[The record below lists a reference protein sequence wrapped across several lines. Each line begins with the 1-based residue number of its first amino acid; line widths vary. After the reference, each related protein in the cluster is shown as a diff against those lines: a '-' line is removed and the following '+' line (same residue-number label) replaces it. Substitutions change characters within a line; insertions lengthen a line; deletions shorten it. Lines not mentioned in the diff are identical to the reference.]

1 MKRLVLVDDENELRN
16 AIAELIPWEKYGY
29 SVVGSVENGKEA
41 LALLK
46 QGPIDLMICDL
57 IMPQMDGLELV
68 QQAKL
73 LQPDITILI
82 LSNYS
87 EFDYV
92 KQALQLGAA
101 DYLLKATF
109 SEAALAPLLIRFN
122 EDLPKQPLSYSAEMQ
137 AKLLVTSPTLP
148 VDEQTRFFTRF
159 QTDTPLLLI
168 ARAQKNPEKYKQ
180 ALTDYLAKLFP
191 DTLIIS
197 LVYQKM
203 YLFFIDTS
211 ATNQAIRKL
220 ITTNFT
226 CQKELFFIAQWLKVD
241 DLLTEILKVKVQ
253 PKFELQFALR
263 DKQIVFTEENI
274 MLDTIPQF
282 PKQTFQHYF
291 LVADPIGGIKFLI
304 NHTHSLTPLVLSEAT
319 VKEYI
324 SYVLF
329 ALINELEQLNVTA
342 HELALMKLE
351 ILQTIHASLD
361 QQDMLHRFIEKL
373 QQLQTI
379 FYSRQQEAH
388 LPFHEISDYLYR
400 NTHRQVTLKELAD
413 HFHYN
418 YSYLSSLFPQVTEM
432 NFTNYM
438 NELRIKRAKDL
449 LKQVDVT
456 ISEVAESIGFTDISY
471 FSKVFK
477 KRTGQTPSQYR
488 RGIEHV

>member
-41 LALLK
+41 LALLQ
-46 QGPIDLMICDL
+46 QGPVDLIICDL

-68 QQAKL
+68 QQAKIM
-73 LQPDITILI
+73 QPDVTILI

-101 DYLLKATF
+101 DYLLKASF
-109 SEAALAPLLIRFN
+109 SEAALAPLLMRFN
-122 EDLPKQPLSYSAEMQ
+122 EQLPKQSLSYSAQMQ

-148 VDEQTRFFTRF
+148 VEEQTRFFARF
-159 QTDTPLLLI
+159 QTDTPLLLV
-168 ARAQKNPEKYKQ
+168 ARVNKSPEKYKQ
-180 ALTDYLAKLFP
+180 VLTDYLVKLFP
-191 DTLIIS
+191 DTLIVS

-211 ATNQAIRKL
+211 ATNYAIQKL

-226 CQKELFFIAQWLKVD
+226 CQKELFFVAKWLKVED
-241 DLLTEILKVKVQ
+241 VLAETLKTTIQ
-253 PKFELQFALR
+253 PKLELQFSLNR
-263 DKQIVFTEENI
+263 QIVFAEENI
-274 MLDTIPQF
+274 LIDTLPQF

-291 LVADPIGGIKFLI
+291 LVADPIGGLNFLI
-304 NHTHSLTPLVLSEAT
+304 DHTHSLTPLVLTEAVT
-319 VKEYI
+319 KEYI

-342 HELALMKLE
+342 QELTLMKLE
-351 ILQTIHASLD
+351 ILQTMHAAAN
-361 QQDMLHRFIEKL
+361 QQDMLQRFIEKL
-373 QQLQTI
+373 QQLQLI
-379 FYSRQQEAH
+379 FQSRQQEAH

-432 NFTNYM
+432 NFTDYM